1 MSESERVITDL
12 LAASLR
18 PRRDAGRLD
27 DHYDD
32 GGESPQLQRSPPGIF
47 GRRHS
52 LRTSKTIRVR
62 LRKHRADRLSPARRT
77 QSGSIKQTEQFGVCV
92 DCSVRVKER
101 YFEEANVYSQMK
113 RERKKSST
121 KSTLSSVFHNR
132 RIVSKFKFLRVLVIS
147 EVT

>member
-1 MSESERVITDL
+1 LLNLTNVRIGACLTFSIADL

-27 DHYDD
+27 DHHDD

-92 DCSVRVKER
+92 DCSVLVKER
-101 YFEEANVYSQMK
+101 DYFEEANVYSQMK
-113 RERKKSST
+113 REREKEKFN
-121 KSTLSSVFHNR
+121 KIDIVFSV
-132 RIVSKFKFLRVLVIS
+132 S
-147 EVT
+147 